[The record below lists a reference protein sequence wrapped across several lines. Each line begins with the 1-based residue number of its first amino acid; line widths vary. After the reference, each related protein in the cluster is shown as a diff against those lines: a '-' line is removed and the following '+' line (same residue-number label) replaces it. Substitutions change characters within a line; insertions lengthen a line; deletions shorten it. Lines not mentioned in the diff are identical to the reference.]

1 LQAGL
6 FSFSTPSRYS
16 PKQQYFGPKGGF
28 VKRFL
33 VFEKIIVF
41 YPLELLT
48 AGAIASIIRT
58 LLDLGLRRK
67 SHSRGSVPEY
77 VNAALLYGSLAGET
91 DS

>member
-1 LQAGL
+1 MRHILLLKFGWFRLQAGL

-16 PKQQYFGPKGGF
+16 PKQQYFGQQGGF

-48 AGAIASIIRT
+48 A
-58 LLDLGLRRK
+58 
-67 SHSRGSVPEY
+67 E
-77 VNAALLYGSLAGET
+77 
-91 DS
+91 